1 MFDLGTVLCWGT
13 VGHVLFTIY
22 LILAKKNEIYGN
34 CLSKILKGFVV
45 IVLNNVYCR
54 VSGKYK
60 KTQRRKKSPAILVN
74 VEVTSLLYLVVYW
87 HSLKENAC
95 LDIQFFTF
103 WQNNL

>member
-1 MFDLGTVLCWGT
+1 MSDLGNSVGLGDCWPCT
-13 VGHVLFTIY
+13 FYHVFNLS
-22 LILAKKNEIYGN
+22 KKIEIYGN

-74 VEVTSLLYLVVYW
+74 LEVTSLFYLVIYW
-87 HSLKENAC
+87 QSLKENAC

-103 WQNNL
+103 WHNNL